1 MGMTRRTWRQV
12 KPGKPPSETSLRRRL
27 LPLLVAVWF
36 QGFLLWVPVEKLFL
50 NEIGF
55 DPASVGLMAAVYAA
69 VVPIIEIPSGIL
81 ADRWSRRGVLI
92 ISSVALMLCSLIGG
106 LSNNVAAY
114 LVSALFV
121 GVYFAMYSGTMDAVV
136 YDTVLEETGDS
147 EAFEKRIGRVR
158 FVESAALVSS
168 SLLGGWLAGL
178 TTTRLMYFLSVPVA
192 ALSALAFLKF
202 REPWLHKTEE
212 DTTLRE
218 QLAVTYRTLTE
229 RGRLLPIVGLAVMT
243 SLVLQVVFEFGP
255 LWLVALAAPAVLY
268 GPYWAALTSTL
279 GLGGLL
285 AGRVPLGRL
294 TTLGAVVAVMILASL
309 VLTRQTTVGVVTIA
323 QVVLAL
329 LVVIASIYVTRL
341 LHDAVPSTVRS
352 GVASGVGAISWIAF
366 LPSAL
371 VFGLV
376 SRNSGVHTAGWLIVA
391 ATVSVGALLVAMAL
405 ARRAVPAAA
414 QPEPAVETRS
424 SERGHAWNL
433 HGSGDLV
440 SDLTCAEF
448 VERVT
453 AFLDGALDPITE
465 RRLVDHL
472 PNCVGCSR
480 YLDQVQQTIKSLG
493 DLPAQAL
500 RPEDR
505 EALIS
510 AFRAALS

>member
-1 MGMTRRTWRQV
+1 MTRWIRRRANLRTTA
-12 KPGKPPSETSLRRRL
+12 PEAALRRRF
-27 LPLLVAVWF
+27 LPLLIAVWF
-36 QGFLLWVPVEKLFL
+36 QGFLLWVPVEKLFMS
-50 NEIGF
+50 EIGF
-55 DPASVGLMAAVYAA
+55 DPASVGVMAAAYAA

-92 ISSVALMLCSLIGG
+92 IASVALMLCSLIGG
-106 LSNNVAAY
+106 LSNNVATY
-114 LVSALFV
+114 IVSALV
-121 GVYFAMYSGTMDAVV
+121 LGVYFAMYSGTMDAVV

-147 EAFEKRIGRVR
+147 EVFEKRMGRIR

-178 TTTRLMYFLSVPVA
+178 TTPRLMYYLSVPVA
-192 ALSALAFLKF
+192 ALSVIAFLGF
-202 REPWLHKTEE
+202 REPQLHKTEE
-212 DTTLRE
+212 DTGLRD

-229 RGRLLPIVGLAVMT
+229 RGRLLPIVGLAVLT
-243 SLVLQVVFEFGP
+243 ALVLQLVFEFGP

-285 AGRVPLGRL
+285 AGKLRL
-294 TTLGAVVAVMILASL
+294 DRLLTLGPVVGLTILAGL
-309 VLTRQTTVGVVTIA
+309 LLTRQTGVAVVTIA

-329 LVVIASIYVTRL
+329 LVVIVSIHVTRL
-341 LHDAVPSTVRS
+341 LHDAVPSTVRT

-371 VFGLV
+371 VFGAV
-376 SRNSGVHTAGWLIVA
+376 SKQNSVHTAGWLIIA
-391 ATVSVGALLVAMAL
+391 ATAGVGVLLFAMAL
-405 ARRAVPAAA
+405 RGRAKPTIA
-414 QPEPAVETRS
+414 QPEVPVETRAG
-424 SERGHAWNL
+424 ERGHAWNL

-440 SDLTCAEF
+440 SDLVCAEF
-448 VERVT
+448 VEQVT

-480 YLDQVQQTIKSLG
+480 YMNQVQQTIKSLG
-493 DLPAQAL
+493 ELPAEGL
-500 RPEDR
+500 RPADR
-505 EALIS
+505 EALIT
-510 AFRAALS
+510 AFRDALR

>member
-1 MGMTRRTWRQV
+1 MTRWTRRPA
-12 KPGKPPSETSLRRRL
+12 KPGAPQPEASLRRRL

-50 NEIGF
+50 SEIGF

-106 LSNNVAAY
+106 LSNNVATY
-114 LVSALFV
+114 IVSALFV
-121 GVYFAMYSGTMDAVV
+121 GAYFAMYSGTMDAVV

-158 FVESAALVSS
+158 FVESMALVSS

-178 TTTRLMYFLSVPVA
+178 TSTRLMYFLSVPVA
-192 ALSALAFLKF
+192 ALSVVAFLRF
-202 REPWLHKTEE
+202 REPQLHKTEE

-218 QLAVTYRTLTE
+218 QLAMTYRTLTE
-229 RGRLLPIVGLAVMT
+229 RGRLLPIVGLAVLT
-243 SLVLQVVFEFGP
+243 ALVLQVVFEFGP
-255 LWLVALAAPAVLY
+255 LWLVALAVPAVLY

-279 GLGGLL
+279 GVGGLL
-285 AGRVPLGRL
+285 AGKLPLGRL
-294 TTLGAVVAVMILASL
+294 TTLTAVVALMILASL
-309 VLTRQTTVGVVTIA
+309 ALTRQTGVAVVTIA

-341 LHDAVPSTVRS
+341 LHDAVPSAVRS
-352 GVASGVGAISWIAF
+352 GVASGVGAISWMAF

-371 VFGLV
+371 VFGVV
-376 SRNSGVHTAGWLIVA
+376 SKQSGVQSASWLITG
-391 ATVSVGALLVAMAL
+391 ATVLVGGLLFAL
-405 ARRAVPAAA
+405 AIRGRA
-414 QPEPAVETRS
+414 QPEVAQQEAALETRS
-424 SERGHAWNL
+424 GERGHAWNL

-440 SDLTCAEF
+440 SDLSCAEF
-448 VERVT
+448 VELVT
-453 AFLDGALDPITE
+453 AFLDGALDPISE

-480 YLDQVQQTIKSLG
+480 YLDQIQQTIRSLG
-493 DLPAQAL
+493 DVPPEGL
-500 RPEDR
+500 RPADR
-505 EALIS
+505 EVLIS
-510 AFRAALS
+510 AFRDGLR

>member
-1 MGMTRRTWRQV
+1 
-12 KPGKPPSETSLRRRL
+12 
-27 LPLLVAVWF
+27 
-36 QGFLLWVPVEKLFL
+36 
-50 NEIGF
+50 
-55 DPASVGLMAAVYAA
+55 
-69 VVPIIEIPSGIL
+69 VPIIEIPSGIL

-92 ISSVALMLCSLIGG
+92 IASIALMLCSLIGG
-106 LSNNVAAY
+106 LSNNVSTY
-114 LVSALFV
+114 IVSALV
-121 GVYFAMYSGTMDAVV
+121 LGVYFAMYSCTMDAVV

-178 TTTRLMYFLSVPVA
+178 TTPRLMYFLSVPVA
-192 ALSALAFLKF
+192 ALSVIAFLSF
-202 REPWLHKTEE
+202 REPQLHKTEE

-218 QLAVTYRTLTE
+218 QLATTYRTLTQG
-229 RGRLLPIVGLAVMT
+229 GRLLPIVGLAVVT

-255 LWLVALAAPAVLY
+255 LLLVALAAPAVLY

-285 AGRVPLGRL
+285 AGKFPLGRP
-294 TTLGAVVAVMILASL
+294 TTVGVVVGLMILASL
-309 VLTRQTTVGVVTIA
+309 LLTRQTGVAVVTVA

-329 LVVIASIYVTRL
+329 LVVIVSIYVTRL
-341 LHDAVPSTVRS
+341 LHDAVPSTVRT

-371 VFGLV
+371 VVGAV
-376 SRNSGVHTAGWLIVA
+376 SKQNSVHTAGWLIIA
-391 ATVSVGALLVAMAL
+391 ATAGVGVLLFAMAL
-405 ARRAVPAAA
+405 RGRAEPTVAR
-414 QPEPAVETRS
+414 PEPALETRS
-424 SERGHAWNL
+424 DERGHAWNL

-440 SDLTCAEF
+440 SDLVCAEF
-448 VERVT
+448 VEQVT

-480 YLDQVQQTIKSLG
+480 YLNQVQQTIESLG
-493 DLPAQAL
+493 ELPAEGL
-500 RPEDR
+500 RPADR
-505 EALIS
+505 EALIT
-510 AFRAALS
+510 AFRDALR